1 MVSSVRI
8 SRDEVSD
15 NVASQ
20 AQLTTRLIIAPVR

>member
-8 SRDEVSD
+8 SGDEVSD

-20 AQLTTRLIIAPVR
+20 AQLTTRLDLD